1 MAVAVL
7 VPLVLVTA
15 LTPRVLLL
23 KSSFLK
29 SILLLSPALVQALL
43 MPPCCPLRTESL
55 LITLLNKPRPMLDT
69 TTVIRFDRR

>member
-23 KSSFLK
+23 KSFLK